1 MSYFKLFRF
10 INFTHQ
16 LIIMSNSDQDKSTKG
31 IGGTTLIGVG
41 VGLAVVETS
50 ILMHIGTFIA
60 VIGLGIVI
68 SAILTDT
75 NI

>member
-1 MSYFKLFRF
+1 
-10 INFTHQ
+10 
-16 LIIMSNSDQDKSTKG
+16 MSNSEQDKSTKG